1 MGRKIRRGRK
11 KKKKKKKKKP
21 LGDERL
27 NFPTC
32 DGEHALAVLS
42 NYSKLLRRVRAL
54 KGLN

>member
-1 MGRKIRRGRK
+1 MKREKEEEEK
-11 KKKKKKKKKP
+11 KMREAS
-21 LGDERL
+21 LRAESL
-27 NFPTC
+27 NFPTS